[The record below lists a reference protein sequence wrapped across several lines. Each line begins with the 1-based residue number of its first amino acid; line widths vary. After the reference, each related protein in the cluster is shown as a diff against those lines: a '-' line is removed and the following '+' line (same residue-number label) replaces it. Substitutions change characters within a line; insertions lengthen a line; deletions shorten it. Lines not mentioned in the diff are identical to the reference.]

1 MSANRVNGWNLATFL
16 PNADQAGPSFPPSSP
31 RTELYGRDSARRL
44 SRATTTCLIKCET
57 LMLNLPVK
65 TDEGREG
72 GADRSDA
79 GPAAALPL
87 PTYLPRPV
95 LPSSLFSMSRT
106 AANERTGSGNSSFS
120 PPPTER
126 RGRRIKERGEERNE
140 GEKEDEEGNG
150 RGREGGRPLPS
161 LSILASPL
169 RGTTAT
175 GATSSLPSHPP
186 FPMREARRRSS
197 GGGGATNEREIHLA
211 NSRW

>member
-1 MSANRVNGWNLATFL
+1 MSANRVNGWYLATFL

-72 GADRSDA
+72 QTDPMQDQLPRS
-79 GPAAALPL
+79 PSPS
-87 PTYLPRPV
+87 YLPRPV

-126 RGRRIKERGEERNE
+126 RGRRIKERG
-140 GEKEDEEGNG
+140 G
-150 RGREGGRPLPS
+150 RAE
-161 LSILASPL
+161 
-169 RGTTAT
+169 
-175 GATSSLPSHPP
+175 
-186 FPMREARRRSS
+186 
-197 GGGGATNEREIHLA
+197 
-211 NSRW
+211 